1 MNLRKKQQEY
11 NKRATVYVSKEVV
24 HNFSSHK
31 LSKEEQEALSQSLDY
46 HIRSKVTIN
55 SLNTEFEM
63 FFQNL
68 LNDISATA
76 E

>member
-24 HNFSSHK
+24 HNFPSHK

-46 HIRSKVTIN
+46 HIRSKVTTN
-55 SLNTEFEM
+55 SRN
-63 FFQNL
+63 
-68 LNDISATA
+68 NDISATA

>member
-31 LSKEEQEALSQSLDY
+31 LSKEEQEAL
-46 HIRSKVTIN
+46 
-55 SLNTEFEM
+55 
-63 FFQNL
+63 
-68 LNDISATA
+68 
-76 E
+76 